1 MFGSLKTIVGVMT
14 DAPPDDITFESVLAF
29 QWHEMTYQ
37 WTTVAMSRI
46 ANLGLAPSTANR
58 HLYAL
63 RGVLKECW
71 RLGFMSQEDY
81 ARAVDLK
88 PIIGSRLS
96 KGRSL
101 EAWEIRALL
110 NDCLQRKP
118 KPSHIRDAAMIAVL
132 YTNGL
137 RRAEMVNINLEDF
150 NAETGCITVIGKRNK
165 QRTVYVTNKAR
176 TLLDKWLDVRGDW
189 SGRIFCPIDKYGN
202 VVQSTLTD
210 QAVYLMLKR
219 RGENAGLAP
228 FSPHDMRRSFIGDL
242 LDAGVDISTVA
253 NMAGHDSVE
262 VTRKYDRRGERAKRD
277 ASAKLDLPL

>member
-1 MFGSLKTIVGVMT
+1 MAGKSLAKFMRATSALKFDQLKGHAESLMNEITPVNQTLPLSQNPAAVYLSRLSTEKSRRTMFGSLKTIVGVMT
-14 DAPPDDITFESVLAF
+14 DAPPDDITFESVMAF

-58 HLYAL
+58 HIYAL

-71 RLGFMSQEDY
+71 RLGLMSQEDY

-88 PIIGSRLS
+88 PIIGSRLP

-150 NAETGCITVIGKRNK
+150 NAETGCISFAAAVPKRVPFGA
-165 QRTVYVTNKAR
+165 QR
-176 TLLDKWLDVRGDW
+176 
-189 SGRIFCPIDKYGN
+189 
-202 VVQSTLTD
+202 
-210 QAVYLMLKR
+210 LK
-219 RGENAGLAP
+219 
-228 FSPHDMRRSFIGDL
+228 
-242 LDAGVDISTVA
+242 
-253 NMAGHDSVE
+253 
-262 VTRKYDRRGERAKRD
+262 
-277 ASAKLDLPL
+277 